1 MTGRQVEAAIACC
14 SLNGTMTPE
23 GVFRIMVS
31 RQNCLQPQRWYREF
45 RQTGMTS
52 VQLIPQIERDASGK
66 LSAGSM
72 QPEEWG
78 MFLCAVFDLW
88 VREDINT
95 IQIHLFESTLA
106 IWRGFSPQI
115 TRNLDNACTECSVL
129 RLCHGACPETS
140 FSEGKHALCEGYR
153 RFFTYSA
160 PYMKAMRDLL
170 KQRRSPM
177 ELMAMLSLAK

>member
-1 MTGRQVEAAIACC
+1 MTGRHVKAAIAH
-14 SLNGTMTPE
+14 S
-23 GVFRIMVS
+23 MVS

-52 VQLIPQIERDASGK
+52 VQLIPQIERDESGN
-66 LSAGSM
+66 LSAGSV

-78 MFLCAVFDLW
+78 AFLCAVFDLW
-88 VREDINT
+88 VREDICT

-106 IWRGFSPQI
+106 IWRGYSPQI
-115 TRNLDNACTECSVL
+115 ASNMDNACGECSVQ
-129 RLCHGACPETS
+129 RFCHGTCPESTY
-140 FSEGKHALCEGYR
+140 SEDKNALCEGYY

-170 KQRRSPM
+170 KQRRSPR
-177 ELMAMLSLAK
+177 ELMAMLSQAS

>member
-14 SLNGTMTPE
+14 SFNGTRMPE
-23 GVFRIMVS
+23 GILCSMVN

-45 RQTGMTS
+45 RQTRMTS
-52 VQLIPQIERDASGK
+52 VQLIPQIERDASGN
-66 LSAGSM
+66 LSAESV

-78 MFLCAVFDLW
+78 AFLCAIFDLW

-115 TRNLDNACTECSVL
+115 TRNMDNACGKCSVL
-129 RLCHGACPETS
+129 RLCRGAC
-140 FSEGKHALCEGYR
+140 SEPPCSEDKHVLCEGYR

-170 KQRRSPM
+170 KQHRSPI
-177 ELMAMLSLAK
+177 ELMAMLSQAE